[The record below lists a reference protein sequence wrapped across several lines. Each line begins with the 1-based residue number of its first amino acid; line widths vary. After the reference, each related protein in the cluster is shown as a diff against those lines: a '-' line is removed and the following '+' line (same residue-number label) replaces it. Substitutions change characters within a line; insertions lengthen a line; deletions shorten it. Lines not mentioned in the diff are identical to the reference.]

1 VKRAGLLVLVACGH
15 SPTKPTTIA
24 DISAPVSDTEA
35 ERRQRMETE
44 LQDDILSSYERDE
57 LPDIDTDLV
66 DPRVGPARIGV
77 GPGDVLFGPEV
88 HERASSR
95 WPIRV
100 DRSMKTAVR
109 SKRLDIHLS
118 ADKAVSAA
126 WMSDELSWRLSF
138 CGRTA
143 VIPLRIT
150 ALYAHD
156 GDRWVQVLEHLSF
169 GRTPTPTPDGSL
181 VGRPMVDALINTS
194 LSDELGRDIVALFTG
209 QADRIKPLV
218 SLDPDHRTEDD
229 PRQPAPS
236 FLLAPDPDSEWHG
249 DDDLAR
255 LQLVDGRLVK
265 IQDRRVGVIGLSV
278 AKATVAYEVANLVV
292 DLRTH
297 PGSPASQVLLRGTFV
312 FEKRDDK
319 WLMVQGHVSQPITDY
334 ALANRVFGTALESV
348 NLESGEALRVT
359 CDDGSRSTAQ
369 TAPLAPTART
379 ASPAPQPA
387 AGNP

>member
-1 VKRAGLLVLVACGH
+1 VKTALLLLLAACGGT
-15 SPTKPTTIA
+15 PAKPTVITDNI
-24 DISAPVSDTEA
+24 APVSDTEA

-57 LPDIDTDLV
+57 LPDLDTDLV

-77 GPGDVLFGPEV
+77 GPGDVLFGSEV

-95 WPIRV
+95 WPIRI
-100 DRSMKTAVR
+100 DQTMKTVVR

-126 WMSDELSWRLSF
+126 WMSDELSWRISF

-169 GRTPTPTPDGSL
+169 GRTPQPSADGSL
-181 VGRPMVDALINTS
+181 VGRPMTDALIDTS
-194 LSDELGRDIVALFTG
+194 LSDELGREIVELFSGQSERVRTFVAL
-209 QADRIKPLV
+209 
-218 SLDPDHRTEDD
+218 DPEHRTEDD

-292 DLRTH
+292 DLHSH

-319 WLMVQGHVSQPITDY
+319 WLMVQGHVSQAITDY

-359 CDDGSRSTAQ
+359 CDDGSRPTAQ
-369 TAPLAPTART
+369 AAPPL
-379 ASPAPQPA
+379 APQPA
-387 AGNP
+387 ADNR

>member
-1 VKRAGLLVLVACGH
+1 MALAACGH
-15 SPTKPTTIA
+15 PPAKPTAIT
-24 DISAPVSDTEA
+24 DVTAPVSDTEA

-57 LPDIDTDLV
+57 LPDVDTDLV
-66 DPRVGPARIGV
+66 DPRIGPAHIGV

-88 HERASSR
+88 RERASSR

-100 DRSMKTAVR
+100 DNTMKTEVR

-118 ADKAVSAA
+118 ADRAVSAA
-126 WMSDELSWRLSF
+126 WMSDELSWRITF

-143 VIPLRIT
+143 VIPVRVT

-169 GRTPTPTPDGSL
+169 GRTPQPSPDGSL
-181 VGRPMVDALINTS
+181 VGRPMADALIDTS
-194 LSDELGRDIVALFTG
+194 LSDELGRDVVALFSG
-209 QADRIKPLV
+209 QPDRVRPLL

-265 IQDRRVGVIGLSV
+265 IQDRRVGMIGRSV
-278 AKATVAYEVANLVV
+278 AKATVAYMVANLVV

-319 WLMVQGHVSQPITDY
+319 WLMVQGHVSEPITDY

-359 CDDGSRSTAQ
+359 CDDGSRTVPTAQ
-369 TAPLAPTART
+369 TAPVP
-379 ASPAPQPA
+379 PPA
-387 AGNP
+387 AGSR

>member
-1 VKRAGLLVLVACGH
+1 VRRALLVALAACGH
-15 SPTKPTTIA
+15 TPAKPTVIT
-24 DISAPVSDTEA
+24 DNTAPVSDTEA

-57 LPDIDTDLV
+57 LPDLDTDLV

-77 GPGDVLFGPEV
+77 GPGDVLYGSEV

-95 WPIRV
+95 WPIRI
-100 DRSMKTAVR
+100 DQTMKTAVR

-118 ADKAVSAA
+118 ADKAASAA
-126 WMSDELSWRLSF
+126 WMSDELSWRISF

-169 GRTPTPTPDGSL
+169 GRTPTPSPDGSL
-181 VGRPMVDALINTS
+181 VGRPMADALIDTS
-194 LSDELGRDIVALFTG
+194 LSDELGREIVALFSG
-209 QADRIKPLV
+209 QTDRVRPLV
-218 SLDPDHRTEDD
+218 SLDPEHRTEDD
-229 PRQPAPS
+229 PRAPAPS

-319 WLMVQGHVSQPITDY
+319 WLMVQGHVSQAITDY

-359 CDDGSRSTAQ
+359 CDDGSRDA
-369 TAPLAPTART
+369 LRAPTA
-379 ASPAPQPA
+379 PAPPQG
-387 AGNP
+387 AGSR

>member
-1 VKRAGLLVLVACGH
+1 VKRFLVVLAACGH
-15 SPTKPTTIA
+15 PPAKPTAITDVTA
-24 DISAPVSDTEA
+24 NVSDTEV

-57 LPDIDTDLV
+57 LPDLDTDLV
-66 DPRVGPARIGV
+66 DPRVGPARVGV

-88 HERASSR
+88 RERASSR

-100 DRSMKTAVR
+100 DQTTKTAVR

-126 WMSDELSWRLSF
+126 WMSDELSWRISF

-169 GRTPTPTPDGSL
+169 GRTPQPSPDGAL
-181 VGRPMVDALINTS
+181 LGRPMTDALIDTS
-194 LSDELGRDIVALFTG
+194 LSDELGREIVALFSG
-209 QADRIKPLV
+209 QSDRVRPLV
-218 SLDPDHRTEDD
+218 ALDPDHRTEDD

-265 IQDRRVGVIGLSV
+265 IQDRRVGVIGRSV
-278 AKATVAYEVANLVV
+278 AKATVAYMVANLVV

-312 FEKRDDK
+312 FEKRKDA
-319 WLMVQGHVSQPITDY
+319 WLMVQGHVSQPTTDY

-348 NLESGEALRVT
+348 NLERGEALRVT
-359 CDDGSRSTAQ
+359 CDDGSR
-369 TAPLAPTART
+369 PTALT
-379 ASPAPQPA
+379 APAPQPA
-387 AGNP
+387 AGSR

>member
-1 VKRAGLLVLVACGH
+1 
-15 SPTKPTTIA
+15 
-24 DISAPVSDTEA
+24 
-35 ERRQRMETE
+35 
-44 LQDDILSSYERDE
+44 
-57 LPDIDTDLV
+57 
-66 DPRVGPARIGV
+66 
-77 GPGDVLFGPEV
+77 
-88 HERASSR
+88 
-95 WPIRV
+95 
-100 DRSMKTAVR
+100 VR
-109 SKRLDIHLS
+109 SKRLDTHLS

-138 CGRTA
+138 CGHTA

-181 VGRPMVDALINTS
+181 VGRPMTDALINTS
-194 LSDELGRDIVALFTG
+194 LSDDLGREIVALFSG
-209 QADRIKPLV
+209 QADRIRPLV
-218 SLDPDHRTEDD
+218 ALDPEHRLEDD

-255 LQLVDGRLVK
+255 LQIVDGRLVK

-319 WLMVQGHVSQPITDY
+319 WLMVQGHVSQAIQDY

-369 TAPLAPTART
+369 A
-379 ASPAPQPA
+379 QP
-387 AGNP
+387 

>member
-1 VKRAGLLVLVACGH
+1 MRTALVVAWLAACGH
-15 SPTKPTTIA
+15 PPAKPTAIT
-24 DISAPVSDTEA
+24 DVTAPVSDTEG

-57 LPDIDTDLV
+57 LPDVDTDLV

-77 GPGDVLFGPEV
+77 GPGDVLFGAEV
-88 HERASSR
+88 RERASSR

-100 DRSMKTAVR
+100 DNTMKTEVR

-118 ADKAVSAA
+118 ADRAVSAA
-126 WMSDELSWRLSF
+126 WMSDELSWRITF

-143 VIPLRIT
+143 VIPVRIT

-169 GRTPTPTPDGSL
+169 GRTPQPSPDGSL
-181 VGRPMVDALINTS
+181 VGRPMADALIDTA
-194 LSDELGRDIVALFTG
+194 LSDELGRDVVALFSG
-209 QADRIKPLV
+209 QTDRVRPLL
-218 SLDPDHRTEDD
+218 SLDPEHRTEDD

-236 FLLAPDPDSEWHG
+236 FLLAPDPDGEWHG
-249 DDDLAR
+249 DDNLAR
-255 LQLVDGRLVK
+255 LQIVDGRLVK
-265 IQDRRVGVIGLSV
+265 IQDRRVGVIGRSV
-278 AKATVAYEVANLVV
+278 AKATVAYMVANLVV

-319 WLMVQGHVSQPITDY
+319 WLLVQGHVSQPITDY

-359 CDDGSRSTAQ
+359 CDDGSRPAVQ
-369 TAPLAPTART
+369 APTAQ
-379 ASPAPQPA
+379 AKP
-387 AGNP
+387 